1 MDSWSD
7 SLVRW
12 ANSLDIIH
20 SPLKSIQE
28 IKDNAYFVPD
38 LLAIINPESNDG
50 NPPPKP
56 AKEAWTNFVELL
68 QSNYPYCDVAGL
80 CTEENEVYLFTLL
93 MHYVCVL
100 VKHPDLLKNILKNL
114 PPEDHA
120 CVAHVLMYLQDG
132 EKKITSEVLRLAV
145 TKSFKD
151 PKDKLVHL
159 KSSSATL
166 SRQASPLGMQFS
178 RTSPISRV
186 SAQSP
191 GQSIKVL
198 SDKNREIKRLKSDL
212 ESEISENVRLQEQL
226 KIEKDRNKELAH
238 KLDGKTTEIK
248 RLREDY
254 LATEDFPSSDKGD
267 AKVVEKRY
275 KSEVKCLEEYVA
287 SLHVDIEKLQVEKEE
302 VAIKLATFEHHTSM
316 WCEKAMRY
324 EEMCLK
330 LEEELQQSTM
340 ELDGFR
346 SHCSELE
353 EIIQN
358 LRPKH
363 ISIECDSPLRLNTTT
378 STSVSL
384 SENMGEV
391 FVDLLLR
398 EKEEENARLMDDINL
413 IKTEKQ
419 ELECD
424 LKKLKSELDNFYTQ
438 RQSLE
443 AANKVLLLKN
453 QKHCIN
459 IFILNEKIQCLR
471 ENIVK
476 ITILKE
482 TTKTE
487 LEKTKCQLEE
497 MVSLR
502 DILLTKNDIITKQAN
517 DNIEHLSLEKE
528 TLKQAY
534 TASTKEYERNLGSL
548 THNMNVL
555 KQQLMRIEGEKAVLE
570 VCNTKL
576 SEDKVKL
583 QQTIHTHEGNELS
596 LRKNI
601 DSLNEI
607 RVCLENTKSDLEIK
621 NVQLLETIDA
631 CENKSSSFQNEIYKL
646 ESVQAQQGIEL
657 GHLIEEQKSHLLE
670 IESLRNSLEDL
681 TTSKEM
687 LEETVEHLTLSNE
700 ETVIKWTSHAFGLET
715 KVSEL
720 DEQLNVMKTYLA
732 SLQSELVE
740 VNNIKASLE
749 DEYNSAIVKYKR
761 DTDSLN
767 EEVYLIKHNLSISQ
781 ENKATLEH
789 TNRNL
794 SKEIE
799 ILQKLNDSLERDN
812 INLQSNVNE
821 LELTNKQ
828 CQSKINHL
836 VEENNEQIVKLEKLG
851 INLNDAFKKINDH
864 EAVIS
869 DLACSNKQEIDSW
882 IIQISSLEA
891 NIILFKD
898 EIQKV
903 QTELAKTMNEKLSLE
918 KTFSIASKESEENI
932 SALNKQINAL
942 NNKILSLEEIKKT
955 MEEKETKLFCDIKSK
970 EESLNYY
977 INEIE
982 CLKSDI
988 HELELVKNKQRLE
1001 IDRLFEEKNS
1011 NVAKIQQL
1019 RVSLSAVSQE
1029 KYDLQTVINQ
1039 MNLSSVSSMENW
1051 TSRTASMGKRIEE
1064 MQKEIYNLTQKL
1076 ECAQIKLEEESTCK
1090 AELQQSHISCTQQ
1103 FEYNLV
1109 SLKQAMTVLEQTLS
1123 NTDAEKVVLQ
1133 KQNKELEEEN
1143 AKLRETIIQANEE
1156 SIKLNYSV
1164 NELKSAHCVQI
1175 AELEKK
1181 QSLIAQLEITNT
1193 KLEASI
1199 NLFKNK
1205 SQESFSLMKHEMED
1219 RINTLKEE
1227 KESISKDAAKQIQ
1240 EQLLEKDAVIE
1251 NLKTKSINL
1260 DLVIE
1265 KLKLENSSHC
1275 NSLVNINASLL
1286 EERTKKDALLQ
1297 EIACVKDSNTK
1308 LLNRINTLE
1317 EENAKHRFNIGTLEK
1332 HIKDEK
1338 ESKEQ
1343 ITYKFDGDI
1352 KLAYERNS
1360 EMQAEISRFAQ
1371 EIKVLKEEET
1381 SLKEKVS
1388 ELESKNKNLAQ
1399 LFEEF
1404 YKIWNVERQITEK
1417 LNILSVSCD
1426 LKEELDKFF
1435 SSYNSIKLKC
1445 KNILSQKSTSI
1456 AETKKIHTF
1465 LTELADI
1472 STRLEENTIAPAI
1485 MFEIK
1490 LTNASWALEKL
1501 GHICNMMEVRA
1512 ESTDHS
1518 SYLQDDISEHTIAM
1532 KEKIDIVQLK
1542 ISNLKGELV
1551 IGEEKCKMLASLL
1564 TNIAKTTSDR
1574 HASSINME
1582 IEDNGWD
1589 PDDSLEMAV
1598 ASKSRSID
1606 HIENQDKLGEVNTV
1620 SICNF
1625 TRLKELNSNYEK
1637 KLNEMRDLVSVYFEQ
1652 KEAALKNLD
1661 DLKKIAVP
1669 KAAYDKCMAENRDL
1683 RIKVMELKN
1692 KLIFVEKQSTDTQ
1705 TMKQFIEERVRHE
1718 FEEKLDRAKQEMTK
1732 LMNEELKKKKQLAI
1746 MEKASNEQVGRHNQL
1761 ALEYHEGLQKRYE
1774 MLKKE
1779 CVRLRNEC
1787 EHLRGAMKYKEM
1799 SLGHS
1804 SRSSEDLSDRRKYPS
1819 REYNQNMEVIDEFAV
1834 TLSRRR
1840 SSISSSTVP
1849 TGMGSMMLMEEE
1861 DEDEVFNSK
1870 HLEDLKAGRCEPHGE
1885 QSNKRRLT
1893 ELQVRNSL
1901 CLPHLK
1907 SSYPAETQFHLTRD
1921 LKEDDIKIVLRPY
1934 LGAYSLGEPGMVRL
1948 RLFGV
1953 K

>member
-1 MDSWSD
+1 M
-7 SLVRW
+7 
-12 ANSLDIIH
+12 
-20 SPLKSIQE
+20 PT
-28 IKDNAYFVPD
+28 
-38 LLAIINPESNDG
+38 LA
-50 NPPPKP
+50 
-56 AKEAWTNFVELL
+56 L
-68 QSNYPYCDVAGL
+68 QLSAFAAQCTCHKFGL
-80 CTEENEVYLFTLL
+80 
-93 MHYVCVL
+93 
-100 VKHPDLLKNILKNL
+100 
-114 PPEDHA
+114 
-120 CVAHVLMYLQDG
+120 
-132 EKKITSEVLRLAV
+132 
-145 TKSFKD
+145 
-151 PKDKLVHL
+151 
-159 KSSSATL
+159 ATL
-166 SRQASPLGMQFS
+166 
-178 RTSPISRV
+178 
-186 SAQSP
+186 
-191 GQSIKVL
+191 
-198 SDKNREIKRLKSDL
+198 
-212 ESEISENVRLQEQL
+212 
-226 KIEKDRNKELAH
+226 
-238 KLDGKTTEIK
+238 
-248 RLREDY
+248 
-254 LATEDFPSSDKGD
+254 
-267 AKVVEKRY
+267 
-275 KSEVKCLEEYVA
+275 
-287 SLHVDIEKLQVEKEE
+287 
-302 VAIKLATFEHHTSM
+302 EHHTSM
-316 WCEKAMRY
+316 WCEKALRY

-353 EIIQN
+353 EIIQS

-378 STSVSL
+378 STAVSL

-424 LKKLKSELDNFYTQ
+424 LKKRKSELDNFYTQ

-459 IFILNEKIQCLR
+459 TFILNEKIQCLR

-476 ITILKE
+476 ITMLKE

-502 DILLTKNDIITKQAN
+502 DILLTKNDKITKQAN

-534 TASTKEYERNLGSL
+534 TASTKEYEHNLGSL

-555 KQQLMRIEGEKAVLE
+555 KQQLIRIEGEKATLE

-583 QQTIHTHEGNELS
+583 QQTIHTHEENELS

-601 DSLNEI
+601 DSLSEI
-607 RVCLENTKSDLEIK
+607 TVCLENTKSDLEIK

-631 CENKSSSFQNEIYKL
+631 CENKSISFQNEINKL
-646 ESVQAQQGIEL
+646 ESVQAQQVIKL

-681 TTSKEM
+681 TTSKEK
-687 LEETVEHLTLSNE
+687 LEETVDRLTLSNE
-700 ETVIKWTSHAFGLET
+700 ETVNKWTGHAFGLET

-720 DEQLNVMKTYLA
+720 DEQLHVMKTYLA

-740 VNNIKASLE
+740 MNNIKASLE
-749 DEYNSAIVKYKR
+749 DKYNTAIVKYKH

-828 CQSKINHL
+828 CDSKINHL
-836 VEENNEQIVKLEKLG
+836 VEENNEQIVKLEKLE
-851 INLNDAFKKINDH
+851 INLSDAFKKINDH

-869 DLACSNKQEIDSW
+869 DMACSNKQEVDSW
-882 IIQISSLEA
+882 ITQVSSLEA
-891 NIILFKD
+891 NIILLKD
-898 EIQKV
+898 EIQNV
-903 QTELAKTMNEKLSLE
+903 QTELAKTINEKLSLE
-918 KTFSIASKESEENI
+918 KTFSIASKESEDNI
-932 SALNKQINAL
+932 NALNKQIKAL
-942 NNKILSLEEIKKT
+942 NKKILSLEETKKT
-955 MEEKETKLFCDIKSK
+955 MEEKETKLFGDIKSK

-1001 IDRLFEEKNS
+1001 IDRLFEEMNS

-1051 TSRTASMGKRIEE
+1051 TSHTASMGKRIEE
-1064 MQKEIYNLTQKL
+1064 MKKEIYNLTQKL
-1076 ECAQIKLEEESTCK
+1076 ECAQIKLEEENTCK
-1090 AELQQSHISCTQQ
+1090 AELQQSHISCTQK

-1109 SLKQAMTVLEQTLS
+1109 SLKQAMGVLEQTLS

-1143 AKLRETIIQANEE
+1143 AKLRETITQANEE
-1156 SIKLNYSV
+1156 SSKLNYSV
-1164 NELKSAHCVQI
+1164 KELKSAHCVQI

-1205 SQESFSLMKHEMED
+1205 SQESFSLMKLEMED

-1227 KESISKDAAKQIQ
+1227 KESISKELEAAKQIE

-1260 DLVIE
+1260 DLIIE
-1265 KLKLENSSHC
+1265 KLKLENFSHC
-1275 NSLVNINASLL
+1275 NSLDSINVSLL

-1317 EENAKHRFNIGTLEK
+1317 EENEKHCFNIGTLEK

-1352 KLAYERNS
+1352 KLAYEKNS

-1399 LFEEF
+1399 LFEES
-1404 YKIWNVERQITEK
+1404 YKIWNVERQITDK

-1426 LKEELDKFF
+1426 LKEELDTFL

-1456 AETKKIHTF
+1456 AETKKINTF
-1465 LTELADI
+1465 LTELTDI
-1472 STRLEENTIAPAI
+1472 LTRLEENTIAPTI

-1501 GHICNMMEVRA
+1501 GHLCNTMEVRA
-1512 ESTDHS
+1512 ESTAHS
-1518 SYLQDDISEHTIAM
+1518 SYLQDDITEHTIAM
-1532 KEKIDIVQLK
+1532 KEKIEIVQLK

-1564 TNIAKTTSDR
+1564 TNIAKTTSDG

-1598 ASKSRSID
+1598 ASKSQSID
-1606 HIENQDKLGEVNTV
+1606 HIENQDKLGGVNTV
-1620 SICNF
+1620 SIRNF

-1637 KLNEMRDLVSVYFEQ
+1637 KLNEMKDLISVYFEQ
-1652 KEAALKNLD
+1652 KEAALKKLD

-1669 KAAYDKCMAENRDL
+1669 LAAYDKCMAENKDL
-1683 RIKVMELKN
+1683 RIKFMELKN

-1746 MEKASNEQVGRHNQL
+1746 MEKASNEQLGTNWPGPCSELVSFGSDQSPVSSAPDL
-1761 ALEYHEGLQKRYE
+1761 AYTGVQPNLPGYSYLGVL
-1774 MLKKE
+1774 
-1779 CVRLRNEC
+1779 
-1787 EHLRGAMKYKEM
+1787 HLVVE
-1799 SLGHS
+1799 S
-1804 SRSSEDLSDRRKYPS
+1804 
-1819 REYNQNMEVIDEFAV
+1819 
-1834 TLSRRR
+1834 
-1840 SSISSSTVP
+1840 
-1849 TGMGSMMLMEEE
+1849 
-1861 DEDEVFNSK
+1861 
-1870 HLEDLKAGRCEPHGE
+1870 
-1885 QSNKRRLT
+1885 
-1893 ELQVRNSL
+1893 NSL
-1901 CLPHLK
+1901 QTHCFPDNLDALGIK
-1907 SSYPAETQFHLTRD
+1907 LETSGSIARTYDH
-1921 LKEDDIKIVLRPY
+1921 
-1934 LGAYSLGEPGMVRL
+1934 
-1948 RLFGV
+1948 
-1953 K
+1953 

>member
-1 MDSWSD
+1 M
-7 SLVRW
+7 L
-12 ANSLDIIH
+12 
-20 SPLKSIQE
+20 
-28 IKDNAYFVPD
+28 
-38 LLAIINPESNDG
+38 
-50 NPPPKP
+50 
-56 AKEAWTNFVELL
+56 
-68 QSNYPYCDVAGL
+68 
-80 CTEENEVYLFTLL
+80 
-93 MHYVCVL
+93 
-100 VKHPDLLKNILKNL
+100 
-114 PPEDHA
+114 
-120 CVAHVLMYLQDG
+120 
-132 EKKITSEVLRLAV
+132 
-145 TKSFKD
+145 
-151 PKDKLVHL
+151 
-159 KSSSATL
+159 ATL
-166 SRQASPLGMQFS
+166 
-178 RTSPISRV
+178 
-186 SAQSP
+186 
-191 GQSIKVL
+191 
-198 SDKNREIKRLKSDL
+198 
-212 ESEISENVRLQEQL
+212 
-226 KIEKDRNKELAH
+226 
-238 KLDGKTTEIK
+238 
-248 RLREDY
+248 
-254 LATEDFPSSDKGD
+254 
-267 AKVVEKRY
+267 
-275 KSEVKCLEEYVA
+275 
-287 SLHVDIEKLQVEKEE
+287 
-302 VAIKLATFEHHTSM
+302 EHHTSM
-316 WCEKAMRY
+316 WCEKALRY

-353 EIIQN
+353 EIIQS

-424 LKKLKSELDNFYTQ
+424 LKKRKSELDNFYTQ

-459 IFILNEKIQCLR
+459 TFILNEKIQCLR

-476 ITILKE
+476 ITVLKE

-487 LEKTKCQLEE
+487 LVKTKCQLEE

-502 DILLTKNDIITKQAN
+502 DILLTKNDKITKQAN
-517 DNIEHLSLEKE
+517 DDIEHLSLEKE

-534 TASTKEYERNLGSL
+534 TSSTKEYERNLGSL

-555 KQQLMRIEGEKAVLE
+555 KQQLIRIEGEKAVLE

-583 QQTIHTHEGNELS
+583 QQTIHTHEENELS

-601 DSLNEI
+601 DSLSEI
-607 RVCLENTKSDLEIK
+607 TVCLENTKSDLEIK

-646 ESVQAQQGIEL
+646 ESVQAQQVIKL

-681 TTSKEM
+681 TTSKEK
-687 LEETVEHLTLSNE
+687 LVETVDRLTLSNE
-700 ETVIKWTSHAFGLET
+700 ETVNKWTGHALGLET

-720 DEQLNVMKTYLA
+720 DEQLHVMKTYLA

-749 DEYNSAIVKYKR
+749 DKYNTAIVKYKH
-761 DTDSLN
+761 DIDSLN
-767 EEVYLIKHNLSISQ
+767 EEVYLINHNLSISQ

-812 INLQSNVNE
+812 INFQSNVNE

-828 CQSKINHL
+828 CESKINHL
-836 VEENNEQIVKLEKLG
+836 VEENNEQIVKLEKLE
-851 INLNDAFKKINDH
+851 INLSDAFKKINDH

-869 DLACSNKQEIDSW
+869 DMACSNKQEVDSW
-882 IIQISSLEA
+882 ITQVSSLEA
-891 NIILFKD
+891 NIILLKD
-898 EIQKV
+898 EIQNV
-903 QTELAKTMNEKLSLE
+903 QTELAKTINEKLSLE
-918 KTFSIASKESEENI
+918 KTFSIVSKESEDNI
-932 SALNKQINAL
+932 NALNKQIKAL
-942 NNKILSLEEIKKT
+942 NKKILILEETKKI
-955 MEEKETKLFCDIKSK
+955 MEEKETRLFGDIKSK

-1029 KYDLQTVINQ
+1029 KYDLQIVINQ

-1051 TSRTASMGKRIEE
+1051 TSHTASMGKRIEE

-1076 ECAQIKLEEESTCK
+1076 ECAQIKLEEEKTCK
-1090 AELQQSHISCTQQ
+1090 AELQQSHISCTQK

-1109 SLKQAMTVLEQTLS
+1109 SLKQAMSVLEQTLS

-1143 AKLRETIIQANEE
+1143 AKLRETITQANEE
-1156 SIKLNYSV
+1156 SSKLNYSV
-1164 NELKSAHCVQI
+1164 KELKSAHCVQI

-1199 NLFKNK
+1199 ILFKNK
-1205 SQESFSLMKHEMED
+1205 SQESFSLMKLEMED

-1227 KESISKDAAKQIQ
+1227 KESISKELEAAKQIE
-1240 EQLLEKDAVIE
+1240 EQLLEKDVVIE

-1260 DLVIE
+1260 DLIIE

-1275 NSLVNINASLL
+1275 NSLDSINVSLL

-1317 EENAKHRFNIGTLEK
+1317 EENEKHCFNIGTLEK

-1352 KLAYERNS
+1352 KLAYEKNS

-1399 LFEEF
+1399 LFEES

-1426 LKEELDKFF
+1426 LKEELDTFF

-1456 AETKKIHTF
+1456 AETKKINTF

-1472 STRLEENTIAPAI
+1472 FTRLEENTIAPTI

-1501 GHICNMMEVRA
+1501 GHLCNTMEVRA
-1512 ESTDHS
+1512 ESTAHS
-1518 SYLQDDISEHTIAM
+1518 SYLQDDITEHTIAM
-1532 KEKIDIVQLK
+1532 KEKIEIVQLK

-1564 TNIAKTTSDR
+1564 TNIAKTTSDG

-1598 ASKSRSID
+1598 ASKSLSID
-1606 HIENQDKLGEVNTV
+1606 HIENQDKLGGVNTV
-1620 SICNF
+1620 SIRNF

-1637 KLNEMRDLVSVYFEQ
+1637 KLNEMKDLISVYFEQ
-1652 KEAALKNLD
+1652 KEAALKKLD
-1661 DLKKIAVP
+1661 DLKRIAVP
-1669 KAAYDKCMAENRDL
+1669 LAAYDKCMAENKDL

-1746 MEKASNEQVGRHNQL
+1746 MEKASNEQGVTEIVST
-1761 ALEYHEGLQKRYE
+1761 AVAV
-1774 MLKKE
+1774 KE
-1779 CVRLRNEC
+1779 AGRLRNFLVNDDVTKSEIIWWLQNIEVAERAETILPNVVAYVNESIAAKKAPNC
-1787 EHLRGAMKYKEM
+1787 RSFHIISTSVKDKLLAPKLAFFQSVAIMVEPFLIQFQSDAPLAPFLYEALISLMKSLMKRFVKSDKLDSARSLLELGIFNETNLLNAKYVDLGYATREAIRKTKGVSEKEILLFRQDCKTCLQKLCAKLLERSPLKYKLTKAI
-1799 SLGHS
+1799 SFLDPAVAVLKS
-1804 SRSSEDLSDRRKYPS
+1804 TRSERLKSTLEIVLANNWITGVAADLVDR
-1819 REYNQNMEVIDEFAV
+1819 Q
-1834 TLSRRR
+1834 
-1840 SSISSSTVP
+1840 
-1849 TGMGSMMLMEEE
+1849 
-1861 DEDEVFNSK
+1861 FNSVCSQPDF
-1870 HLEDLKAGRCEPHGE
+1870 LEKMNAFSKQHDRLDTLWMSIIPSNDDNQKLVSFLRLILILSHGNASLERGFSINRECIVENLNEASLIAQRQIYDSVKAIGGIEKVDITKSLIHSVRNARSRYKDSLEQKMKDKQNGE
-1885 QSNKRRLT
+1885 KQEGDRKRAAVLQK
-1893 ELQVRNSL
+1893 ELQAKKQKILSEAQKQADILQEEIESL
-1901 CLPHLK
+1901 K
-1907 SSYPAETQFHLTRD
+1907 
-1921 LKEDDIKIVLRPY
+1921 KK
-1934 LGAYSLGEPGMVRL
+1934 
-1948 RLFGV
+1948 
-1953 K
+1953 